1 MNTVRRW
8 FLAVLLLAIVAGCF
22 RLHFDVQILDL
33 LPPRLK
39 VVEGLKLYQENFSN
53 NRELIVSLRIADA
66 PDADAAAESLAAAFF
81 GGDLG
86 HISRLRVGLA

>member
-1 MNTVRRW
+1 MSTARRW
-8 FLAVLLLAIVAGCF
+8 FIAILLLAIIAGCF

-53 NRELIVSLRIADA
+53 QRELIVSLRMADA
-66 PDADAAAESLAAAFF
+66 ATAAVAAESLAAAF
-81 GGDLG
+81 GARSNL
-86 HISRLRVGLA
+86 V